1 MVWSPV
7 ETRSRPCWFNNSG
20 EAANAYLD
28 WLAIVARDEIA
39 ELRPQVETFAQAL
52 LDRRTL
58 TAAEIKALLARA

>member
-39 ELRPQVETFAQAL
+39 ALRQVETFAQAL
-52 LDRRTL
+52 VERRTL